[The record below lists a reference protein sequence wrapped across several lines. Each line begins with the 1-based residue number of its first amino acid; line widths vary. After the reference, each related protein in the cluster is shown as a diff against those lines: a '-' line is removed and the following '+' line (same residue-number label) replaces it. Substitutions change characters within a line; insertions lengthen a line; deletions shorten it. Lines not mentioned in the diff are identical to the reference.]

1 MALWEAGGETSPVYT
16 TSPFQHDFP
25 YFPGGK
31 RRVSHSDGSDFVPKR
46 PKFGSASV
54 TVGGA
59 GPSRVLTPSPIV
71 PAQVTPTRELAFF
84 VRPYNI
90 SHSKAVPMGDEYDRE
105 FNTPGSDPMII
116 TAAVPVVEI
125 NKAPVTGSGIEYRLD
140 TGSLSPGPCLPSG
153 GGCSMERTASGLS
166 ISPGPTCTAASSD
179 PEDASLLEDLEAAQ
193 HVENY
198 ISNFTRRSRN
208 TRHERILRTLI
219 NPKNVAEFPID
230 NAALESIF
238 SAANEI
244 FFNSR
249 LSQRVTWDW
258 SHESASQ
265 YQSQVIGTTAFRRSK
280 LGGYETLIVLSKPI
294 LKSANFSRRLL
305 ISTFLHEI
313 IHSYLFIV
321 CGLKA
326 RREGGHTEGFRQI
339 ATMIDKWAGPEHL
352 RLQEMEA
359 DLGSYLTDQSK
370 PATTQ
375 VVLQRPVMEQ
385 TFQHQPAQQPS
396 QWGGHFPDEMH
407 GDTRTTRYSSDSGSP
422 KCEVLRL
429 QPHRLPQPQ
438 REYAQSLSLPQPHQP
453 QQPQQQLY
461 HHVLH
466 HHHHHHHHHYHYP
479 PNGYY
484 SHCQVGEESLLTD
497 RRDSLWDNWIDDK
510 LMAAV

>member
-1 MALWEAGGETSPVYT
+1 MSDGA
-16 TSPFQHDFP
+16 
-25 YFPGGK
+25 

-116 TAAVPVVEI
+116 TAACQFQP
-125 NKAPVTGSGIEYRLD
+125 APV
-140 TGSLSPGPCLPSG
+140 
-153 GGCSMERTASGLS
+153 
-166 ISPGPTCTAASSD
+166 
-179 PEDASLLEDLEAAQ
+179 DL
-193 HVENY
+193 H
-198 ISNFTRRSRN
+198 
-208 TRHERILRTLI
+208 L
-219 NPKNVAEFPID
+219 
-230 NAALESIF
+230 
-238 SAANEI
+238 
-244 FFNSR
+244 
-249 LSQRVTWDW
+249 
-258 SHESASQ
+258 
-265 YQSQVIGTTAFRRSK
+265 
-280 LGGYETLIVLSKPI
+280 
-294 LKSANFSRRLL
+294 
-305 ISTFLHEI
+305 LHEI

-407 GDTRTTRYSSDSGSP
+407 GDTRTTRYSSLNPSANMP
-422 KCEVLRL
+422 K
-429 QPHRLPQPQ
+429 
-438 REYAQSLSLPQPHQP
+438 A
-453 QQPQQQLY
+453 
-461 HHVLH
+461 
-466 HHHHHHHHHYHYP
+466 
-479 PNGYY
+479 
-484 SHCQVGEESLLTD
+484 
-497 RRDSLWDNWIDDK
+497 
-510 LMAAV
+510 